1 MDRQPYRLETTERA
15 MKEFLALP
23 SPVQERLNAVVN
35 HLAIDPRPRGCVKLE
50 TFKNAF
56 RVRAGDY
63 RVIVLEDC
71 CGAFVQEEH
80 EGAIRSLSHL
90 VEISSAAD
98 FLESVR

>member
-1 MDRQPYRLETTERA
+1 LDRQPYRVETTERA

-23 SPVQERLNAVVN
+23 SPVQERLNAVVK

-63 RVIVLEDC
+63 RVIYVVDDEAEVVTITKF
-71 CGAFVQEEH
+71 GH
-80 EGAIRSLSHL
+80 RG
-90 VEISSAAD
+90 
-98 FLESVR
+98 SVYRRG